1 MTPFERA
8 ERAKQLL
15 ADEVLQ
21 DAFGDIRSRLIAQLE
36 SLPINDHE
44 TQHEITLMLQL
55 LRRVREQLERVVQD
69 GKVIEHRNRQQNWI
83 EKMRERIA

>member
-69 GKVIEHRNRQQNWI
+69 GKVIEHRNRQQSWI

>member
-36 SLPINDHE
+36 SLPINEYE

-69 GKVIEHRNRQQNWI
+69 GKVIEHRNRQQSWI

>member
-15 ADEVLQ
+15 ADDVLKG
-21 DAFGDIRSRLIAQLE
+21 AFSEIRNRLISQLE
-36 SLPINDHE
+36 ALPISDVE

-55 LRRVREQLERVVQD
+55 LRRLREQLERYVSD
-69 GKVIEHRNRQQNWI
+69 GAVEQHRAKQQKFIERI
-83 EKMRERIA
+83 RERIG

>member
-15 ADEVLQ
+15 ADEVLSE
-21 DAFGDIRSRLIAQLE
+21 AFGEIRTRLIAQLE

-55 LRRVREQLERVVQD
+55 LRKVREQLERVVQD
-69 GKVIEHRNRQQNWI
+69 GKVMEHRNRQQNWI
-83 EKMRERIA
+83 ERMRERIA

>member
-15 ADEVLQ
+15 SDDVLKG
-21 DAFGDIRSRLIAQLE
+21 AFTEIRNRLISQLE
-36 SLPINDHE
+36 ALPISDVE

-55 LRRVREQLERVVQD
+55 LRRLREQLERYVSD
-69 GKVIEHRNRQQNWI
+69 GAVEQHRAKQQ
-83 EKMRERIA
+83 KFMDRLRERIS

>member
-69 GKVIEHRNRQQNWI
+69 GKVIEHRNKQQSWI